1 MAHTTRERRNRHQGS
16 VALKNRTEFC
26 ADTRLRSGQRAPV
39 HARGRGITQ
48 DWPHTQATGS
58 RTKVKTWVRMLKQ
71 IRTQER
77 KTQNQLGNTK
87 FAAHSSKPN
96 TETEGKQRFNRGKD
110 DQKNQPRRTWKSRP
124 APARDEK
131 FDEKGADLAA
141 RAMTRTKNLRTRQF
155 LDPVNIKKSTS
166 STNERQNGFFHWF
179 GTKSI

>member
-1 MAHTTRERRNRHQGS
+1 
-16 VALKNRTEFC
+16 
-26 ADTRLRSGQRAPV
+26 
-39 HARGRGITQ
+39 
-48 DWPHTQATGS
+48 
-58 RTKVKTWVRMLKQ
+58 MLKQ

-77 KTQNQLGNTK
+77 ETQNQLGNTK

-110 DQKNQPRRTWKSRP
+110 DQKNQPRWTWKSRP

-141 RAMTRTKNLRTRQF
+141 RAMTRTKNLRTRQL

-166 STNERQNGFFHWF
+166 STNERQNGFFH
-179 GTKSI
+179 